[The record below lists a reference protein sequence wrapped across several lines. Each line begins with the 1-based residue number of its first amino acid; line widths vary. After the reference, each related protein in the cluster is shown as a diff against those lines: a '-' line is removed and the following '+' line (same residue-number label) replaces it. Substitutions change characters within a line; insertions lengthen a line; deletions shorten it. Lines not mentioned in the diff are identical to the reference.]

1 MKKLITVII
10 PAYNEEET
18 LPDIIKR
25 LEHLGQSVP
34 DYNFEF
40 LFVNDGSR
48 DKTPEILQD
57 FAAADQRISYINLSR
72 NFGKEIGVAA
82 GLDHAQGDA
91 VVIMD
96 ADGQEPPELIPMMI
110 KWWEKGYDDV
120 YARRNKKKDSAI
132 RRFTSHAYYRALQHM
147 TRIPIQIDTGD
158 FRLFDRR
165 CVMALRQFREASRQ
179 NKALFSWIGY
189 RKKEI
194 TFDQPPRTAGKTK
207 WKFGLLSPGNS
218 LINLAIDGFTSFT
231 TLPLRFITIAGLFI
245 SFAAFIYI
253 IVVLIQAA
261 MGVPRFGGYNT
272 LLILVLFLGGVQLIS
287 LGVIGEYIGRI
298 FIETKGRPLY
308 LIQDIH
314 QNQPTDKPAKAKQK
328 ETNGRSKDKR

>member
-1 MKKLITVII
+1 MKKMITVIV
-10 PAYNEEET
+10 PAYNEEES
-18 LPDIIKR
+18 LPNIIKR
-25 LEHLGQSVP
+25 LEKLHQQNANY
-34 DYNFEF
+34 DFEF

-48 DKTPEILQD
+48 DRTPEILQQYASKD
-57 FAAADQRISYINLSR
+57 PRISYINLSR
-72 NFGKEIGVAA
+72 NFGKEIAVAA

-96 ADGQEPPELIPMMI
+96 ADGQEPPELIPQMI

-120 YARRNKKKDSAI
+120 YARRNKKRDSAI
-132 RRFTSHAYYRALQHM
+132 RKFTSHLYYRTLQKM

-158 FRLFDRR
+158 FRLFSRR
-165 CVMALRQFREASRQ
+165 CVDAIRQFRETSRQ

-189 RKKEI
+189 KKKEI
-194 TFDQPPRTAGKTK
+194 TYTQPPRQAGKTK

-231 TLPLRFITIAGLFI
+231 TLPLRFITLMGLAVSLI
-245 SFAAFIYI
+245 AFIYI

-261 MGVPRFGGYNT
+261 IGLPRFGGYNT
-272 LLILVLFLGGVQLIS
+272 LLIIVLFLGGVQMIS
-287 LGVIGEYIGRI
+287 LGIIGEYIGRI

-314 QNQPTDKPAKAKQK
+314 QTKRKAS
-328 ETNGRSKDKR
+328 TSDSSKTKSTK